1 MGGCVGSAVLNF
13 SVSENLHSQRYNL
26 LLTVSKTIKLERKCA
41 EDETSSPLFSTTSL
55 RKVVPPG
62 NT

>member
-1 MGGCVGSAVLNF
+1 VGGCVGDAVLSF
-13 SVSENLHSQRYNL
+13 SVSENLHSLRYSF
-26 LLTVSKTIKLERKCA
+26 LLTVTKTIKLERKCA

-55 RKVVPPG
+55 RKVVPPV